1 MIRLL
6 VVVKAIKPNRKYTGV
21 SKRSVNSSTER
32 NSPCHPGLE
41 SSQDFS
47 GSRSVEFPAPATGPN
62 CQEHVRGPTSFPCA
76 LRHEQADPESDVE
89 FLVKNCSG

>member
-1 MIRLL
+1 M
-6 VVVKAIKPNRKYTGV
+6 KAIKSNRKYPGV
-21 SKRSVNSSTER
+21 SKRSVSSSTER

-47 GSRSVEFPAPATGPN
+47 GRSVEFPAPATGPN
-62 CQEHVRGPTSFPCA
+62 HQEHARGPRSFPYV

-89 FLVKNCSG
+89 FLVKNWPG